1 MSEKQEEQTFEASL
15 KTLEEAVEQLEAGS
29 LPLSDALKLFEQGL
43 KASNVCRARLEDAK
57 QKVEVLVKD
66 HSGFKLEELDD
77 EGVEDDA
84 EDEEIDTEGLP
95 F

>member
-66 HSGFKLEELDD
+66 HSGIKLEELDD

>member
-29 LPLSDALKLFEQGL
+29 LPLSEALKLFEQGL